1 MDTNDFA
8 IKKENIFLTFLA
20 GWSVFLSTIR
30 LSFKHII
37 IPVAGELFGILLIS
51 LVPILEYREM
61 INVKATPDGWIYFAL
76 SLSGL
81 IIFIYSLWKFFVVL
95 CGVNLLAR
103 DIYDDRAIAN
113 ISFYTSD
120 VLRKKWSYIRFL
132 TGYLAIALIFA
143 ALSAGIMFFEAKLVV
158 YNFIT
163 STANI
168 TLLLIQSGI
177 FLTYI
182 LFSNIIIQ
190 QYSFNRILGFWEV
203 IKRTFKFIGRNFT
216 GLTILSFITVIF
228 SNIIAYIVQ
237 VLITF
242 LITNPLGLSADNS
255 AGVAV
260 RFTIGFI
267 INAFIMVL
275 VQYIY
280 ARFYLLEQNS
290 YNYPSN
296 LN

>member
-182 LFSNIIIQ
+182 LFSNIIMQ

-242 LITNPLGLSADNS
+242 LITSMF
-255 AGVAV
+255 VWIV
-260 RFTIGFI
+260 
-267 INAFIMVL
+267 
-275 VQYIY
+275 
-280 ARFYLLEQNS
+280 EK
-290 YNYPSN
+290 
-296 LN
+296 